1 MGRPRRHVEQL
12 SPMVRLDRIAEI
24 LAEAVLM
31 NLKRDLPEGR
41 QRGGRLSRVSGKD
54 QPRKDTERNGDNQ

>member
-1 MGRPRRHVEQL
+1 MGRSRRHVEQL

-31 NLKRDLPEGR
+31 KLKKDLPEGR
-41 QRGGRLSRVSGKD
+41 QRGGRLPGVGRKD
-54 QPRKDTERNGDNQ
+54 KPSKDTERNGGIP